1 MPSDLSNLVLL
12 RVFFYVGNWVK
23 RLGYFYHR
31 NTDCILIV
39 LDKQVLEASLE
50 QFTQYSSPRIRH
62 QKTAETSLTFPYVR
76 VA

>member
-1 MPSDLSNLVLL
+1 M
-12 RVFFYVGNWVK
+12 K

-31 NTDCILIV
+31 NTDCIIIFF

-62 QKTAETSLTFPYVR
+62 QKTAETSLTFPYMR